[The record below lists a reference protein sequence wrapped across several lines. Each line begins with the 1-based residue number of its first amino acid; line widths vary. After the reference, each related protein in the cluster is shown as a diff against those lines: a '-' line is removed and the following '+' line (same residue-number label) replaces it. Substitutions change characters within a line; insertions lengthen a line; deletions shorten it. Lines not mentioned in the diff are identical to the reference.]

1 MNTTFENIKKSINLL
16 ERYMK
21 FPYYD
26 ERFPEDGETQYT
38 IDKLKVKQECENCCN
53 WGQAFKTANECK
65 LGITDGEYKNGT
77 HKNFYCNKHNKHKS
91 KEENDK

>member
-1 MNTTFENIKKSINLL
+1 MIEMQNVTVYK
-16 ERYMK
+16 
-21 FPYYD
+21 
-26 ERFPEDGETQYT
+26 
-38 IDKLKVKQECENCCN
+38 CENCNN

>member
-38 IDKLKVKQECENCCN
+38 IDKLKETYKCENCIN
-53 WGQAFKTANECK
+53 WGQAFKTANDCK
-65 LGITDGEYKNGT
+65 LGITDGEYQNGT
-77 HKNFYCNKHNKHKS
+77 HKEFYCNKHNKHKS